1 MDKQKQKRAI
11 DQVLR
16 DMAGAMTAGLALVGT
31 RTGLFRA
38 MAGKGALSLEQVAK
52 ESGLQQRYVEE
63 WLKGMVSAGYLDYQ
77 DGKYALPDEMAYF
90 VASEGTDHFV
100 GGMWEMVPPLLRVA
114 PRVVEAFAKG
124 GGVPFSDFGPD
135 CVNALDLINRG
146 QYDERLA
153 SYWLKSLPDVLAKL
167 QAGGR
172 MLDFGCGSGR
182 AAMAIKRAFP
192 AADVAGFDID
202 AQSIQRA
209 RAPDPKISFSTELP
223 QGQFDLVTICD
234 CIHDLAAPVETL
246 RKVHGLVRPGGTL
259 FIVEPKAADRLEDN
273 KNPVATM
280 FYGFSVFHCMTQ
292 SLARGLPKRLAMP
305 FEFVKFDAAGKL
317 FDAVKSAQC
326 DVGFLGAEPQ
336 RADEVDF
343 TKAYLEIPVTFLVP
357 AGSPIKAI
365 ADIDRDGV
373 RVAVSE
379 RSAYDLYLTRNLKK
393 AQLIRTK

>member
-31 RTGLFRA
+31 RTGLFRS
-38 MAGKGALSLEQVAK
+38 MAGKGPMTLDDVASA
-52 ESGLQQRYVEE
+52 SGLQRRYVEE
-63 WLKGMVSAGYLDYQ
+63 WLKGMTSAGYLDYQ
-77 DGKYALPDEMAYF
+77 DAKYTLADEMAYF

-124 GGVPFSDFGPD
+124 GGVPFADFGPD

-146 QYDERLA
+146 QYDERFA
-153 SYWLKSLPDVLAKL
+153 SYWLKSLPEVVARL
-167 QAGGR
+167 QSGGR

-182 AAMAIKRAFP
+182 VAMAIKRAFP

-202 AQSIQRA
+202 AQSIARA
-209 RAPDPKISFSTELP
+209 RDASKDLGIAFSTEMP
-223 QGQFDLVTICD
+223 KGQFDLVTICD

-246 RKVHGLVRPGGTL
+246 RQVHGLVRLGGTL

-292 SLARGLPKRLAMP
+292 SLARGGPGLGTCMGPAQTEKLLREAGFKGFKMLDLKSMTNL
-305 FEFVKFDAAGKL
+305 FYAAT
-317 FDAVKSAQC
+317 
-326 DVGFLGAEPQ
+326 P
-336 RADEVDF
+336 
-343 TKAYLEIPVTFLVP
+343 
-357 AGSPIKAI
+357 
-365 ADIDRDGV
+365 
-373 RVAVSE
+373 
-379 RSAYDLYLTRNLKK
+379 
-393 AQLIRTK
+393 